1 MTTPAERKRHASLVS
16 AFACVCPEL
25 VLAKRCRFDIEI
37 AQKGARSAPPVVA
50 EMPLASHLGAEERF
64 FLV

>member
-1 MTTPAERKRHASLVS
+1 
-16 AFACVCPEL
+16 
-25 VLAKRCRFDIEI
+25 LAKGCRFDIEM